1 MPGAGVAGYEPN
13 ALRKRFRKALMGQT
27 GAVEVGR
34 IPSTQPQPAI
44 CRSTAGSWAMI
55 EIGTS

>member
-1 MPGAGVAGYEPN
+1 
-13 ALRKRFRKALMGQT
+13 MGQV
-27 GAVEVGR
+27 GAASVGR
-34 IPSTQPQPAI
+34 IPSTQRQPAI